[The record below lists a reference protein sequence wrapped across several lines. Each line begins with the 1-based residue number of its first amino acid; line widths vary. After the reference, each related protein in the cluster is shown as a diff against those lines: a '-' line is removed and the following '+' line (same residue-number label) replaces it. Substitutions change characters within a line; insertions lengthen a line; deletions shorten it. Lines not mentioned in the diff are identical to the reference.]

1 MVWGPLMIAGTY
13 FVTTGEVPAWVF
25 AASLPYA
32 LLVTVVL
39 FGKHIDKLEADAAK
53 GIHTLPVLLGASAS
67 KWANVIMMVGYYV
80 VVAGLVLTG
89 TLGVWVLLVVLAL
102 PRLVRVLKIYR
113 DPKPAEPPP
122 DYPVWPLW
130 YVSAAF
136 YHNKL
141 AGGLFVLGLVLNLIP
156 AINPF

>member
-1 MVWGPLMIAGTY
+1 V
-13 FVTTGEVPAWVF
+13 
-25 AASLPYA
+25 
-32 LLVTVVL
+32 LV
-39 FGKHIDKLEADAAK
+39 
-53 GIHTLPVLLGASAS
+53 GAMAS
-67 KWANVIMMVGYYV
+67 KWANVIMMIGYYV
-80 VVAGLVLTG
+80 VIAALVLTG

-113 DPKPAEPPP
+113 DPKPSEPPA

-141 AGGLFVLGLVLNLIP
+141 AGGLFVLGLIINLILP
-156 AINPF
+156 VYL